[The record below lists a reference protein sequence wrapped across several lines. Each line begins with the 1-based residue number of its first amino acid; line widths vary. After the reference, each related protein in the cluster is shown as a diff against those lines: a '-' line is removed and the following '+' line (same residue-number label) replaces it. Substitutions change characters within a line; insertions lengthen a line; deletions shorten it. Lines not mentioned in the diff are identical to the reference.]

1 MTNWPRFPMSEV
13 ARPIH
18 RKVTVDPEKS
28 YRLLGM
34 KSRIGGPFVREK
46 KFGSEISTSTLNQ
59 VRAGDF
65 IYSRLFAW
73 QGSFGVVPEQLDG
86 AFVSGEFPLFE
97 FDPARVEARF
107 LVLWF
112 GLPGSQKTV
121 EADCF
126 GSTPGTR
133 NRYKEKYFRRLAV
146 PLPPLD
152 EQRRIVA
159 RFDRLQGFIEKRRE
173 AIAAVDADLDILLL
187 KAFERVI
194 ADAPYRPMSEVAPL
208 VRRPVTEIDPGG
220 SYPELGVR
228 SFGRGTFH
236 KPALTGIEVG
246 SKRLFRIESGDL
258 IFNNVFAWEGAVAI
272 AQPEDD
278 GRSGS
283 HRFITCV
290 PMPGTTTAQFLLFY
304 FLTAQGLQQLGE
316 ASPGGAGRNRTLGLK
331 KLAAIMVPVP
341 PIEAQHWFNRLMVKA
356 RDARQIRERT
366 AHDID
371 ALSSAILREAFAGGE
386 RQIPQSVETS

>member
-1 MTNWPRFPMSEV
+1 MSAWTCLSIGDI

-18 RKVTVDPEKS
+18 RKFNVDPTKL

-34 KSRIGGPFVREK
+34 RSRIGGPFLRETK
-46 KFGSEISTSTLNQ
+46 LGSEISAASLNQ

-73 QGSFGVVPEQLDG
+73 QGSFGVVPPHLDG

-97 FDPARVEARF
+97 IDTAKADARF

-112 GLPGSQKTV
+112 GLPASQKIV

-133 NRYKEKYFRRLAV
+133 NRYKEEYFLRLSVPA
-146 PLPPLD
+146 PLPD

-159 RFDRLQGFIEKRRE
+159 RIDRLQELIEQRRKSVS
-173 AIAAVDADLDILLL
+173 AIDADMQALLS
-187 KAFERVI
+187 KAFEHAI
-194 ADAPYRPMSEVAPL
+194 SGAPLRPMSKVAPL
-208 VRRPVTEIDPGG
+208 ERRPVTDIDPDG

-236 KPALTGIEVG
+236 KPALAGIEVG
-246 SKRLFRIESGDL
+246 SKRLFRIESGDVV
-258 IFNNVFAWEGAVAI
+258 FNNVFAWEGAVAI

-278 GRSGS
+278 GRVGS

-290 PMPGTTTAQFLLFY
+290 PDPELATAQFLLFH
-304 FLTAQGLQQLGE
+304 FLTPHGLQQLGE

-331 KLAAIMVPVP
+331 RLSPIMVPTP
-341 PIEAQHWFNRLMVKA
+341 SIEVQHWFNSVLAKA
-356 RDARQIRERT
+356 QRARRIRQASAKEV
-366 AHDID
+366 D
-371 ALSSAILREAFAGGE
+371 ALSSAVLHEAFSHTGSADD
-386 RQIPQSVETS
+386 SC